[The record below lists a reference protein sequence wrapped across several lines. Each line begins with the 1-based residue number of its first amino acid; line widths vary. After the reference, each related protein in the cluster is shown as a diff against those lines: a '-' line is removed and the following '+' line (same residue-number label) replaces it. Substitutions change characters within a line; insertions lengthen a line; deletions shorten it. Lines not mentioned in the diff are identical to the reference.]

1 MVKEYSTVLILY
13 NPNAMRGRI
22 DEFLPTIKKRLLT
35 RYSEVDLIASP
46 NEEGVENLAN
56 KNAGKYDIII
66 ACGGDGTVHQT
77 INGVM
82 KSGFKPLVG
91 ILPYGTCNDVAFTL
105 GIPNDLNKAV
115 DCILRLNTTKYDLM
129 YDGTD
134 YITYALAT
142 GYLTDASYSAGK
154 NIKKKLGRFAYVLA
168 GIKSLFKLPA
178 LPMTVEFD
186 NQRIHSKFTYF
197 MLMNGYRVGGFKINM
212 NEKLNNGTVKLVMI
226 KKGNG
231 FATLF
236 RFIKLFLRGVN
247 AFRPDNK
254 YVIIKDID
262 KVKIENHSNTPFTLD
277 GEKISFLKKLIKI
290 NSSIELIKK

>member
-1 MVKEYSTVLILY
+1 MKEYSTVLILF

-22 DEFLPTIKKRLLT
+22 DEFLPVIKKRLMT
-35 RYSEVDLIASP
+35 RFSKVDFIASP
-46 NEEGVENLAN
+46 NELGVEDLAK
-56 KNAGKYDIII
+56 KNAEYYDIII

-105 GIPNDLNKAV
+105 GIPNDMNKAL

-134 YITYALAT
+134 YIVYALAT
-142 GYLTDASYSAGK
+142 GYITDASYSAGK
-154 NIKKKLGRFAYVLA
+154 KIKKKLGRFAYVLA
-168 GIKSLFKLPA
+168 GIKSFFKIPA
-178 LPMTVEFD
+178 LPMTVEFED
-186 NQRIHSKFTYF
+186 KRIHSKFAYF
-197 MLMNGYRVGGFKINM
+197 MLMNGFRVGGFKINK
-212 NEKLNNGTVKLVMI
+212 NELLDNAKVKLVMI
-226 KKGNG
+226 QRTNAI
-231 FATLF
+231 ATFF
-236 RFIKLFLRGVN
+236 RFIKLFLRGVK
-247 AFRPDNK
+247 AFKDNK

-262 KVKIENHSNTPFTLD
+262 NVKIENHSNTPFTLD
-277 GEKISFLKKLIKI
+277 GEKINFLKKSIKV

>member
-1 MVKEYSTVLILY
+1 MKECSTVLILY

-22 DEFLPTIKKRLLT
+22 DEFLPVIKKRLLT
-35 RYSEVDLIASP
+35 RFSKVDLIASP
-46 NEEGVENLAN
+46 NELGVEDIAK
-56 KNAGKYDIII
+56 KNAEFYDIII

-105 GIPNDLNKAV
+105 GIPNDLNKAI
-115 DCILRLNTTKYDLM
+115 DCILRLNTTRYDLM

-142 GYLTDASYSAGK
+142 GYITDASYSAGK

-168 GIKSLFKLPA
+168 GIKSFFKIPA
-178 LPMTVEFD
+178 LPMTIEYE
-186 NQRIHSKFTYF
+186 NEKIHCKVAYF

-212 NEKLNNGTVKLVMI
+212 NEKLDNGTVKLVMI
-226 KKGNG
+226 RRSNG
-231 FATLF
+231 IMTLF
-236 RFIKLFLRGVN
+236 RFIKLFLRGVK
-247 AFRPDNK
+247 AFKDNK
-254 YVIIKDID
+254 YVIIKDVD
-262 KVKIENHSNTPFTLD
+262 KVKIENHSNTLFTLD
-277 GEKISFLKKLIKI
+277 GEKVGFLKKTIRV
-290 NSSIELIKK
+290 NSYIELIKH

>member
-1 MVKEYSTVLILY
+1 MKECSTVLILY

-22 DEFLPTIKKRLLT
+22 DEFLPVIKKRLLT
-35 RYSEVDLIASP
+35 RFSKVDLIASP
-46 NEEGVENLAN
+46 NELGVEDIAK
-56 KNAGKYDIII
+56 KNAEFYDIII

-105 GIPNDLNKAV
+105 GIPNDLNKAI

-142 GYLTDASYSAGK
+142 GYITDASYSAGK

-168 GIKSLFKLPA
+168 GIKSFFKIPA
-178 LPMTVEFD
+178 LPMTIEYE
-186 NQRIHSKFTYF
+186 NEKIHCKVAYF

-212 NEKLNNGTVKLVMI
+212 NEKLDNGTVKLVMI
-226 KKGNG
+226 RRSNG
-231 FATLF
+231 IMTLF
-236 RFIKLFLRGVN
+236 RFIKLFLRGVK
-247 AFRPDNK
+247 AFKDNK
-254 YVIIKDID
+254 YVIKDVD

-277 GEKISFLKKLIKI
+277 GEKVGFLKKTIRV
-290 NSSIELIKK
+290 NSYIELIKH

>member
-1 MVKEYSTVLILY
+1 MKEYSTILILY

-22 DEFLPTIKKRLLT
+22 DEFLPAIRKRLLT
-35 RYSEVDLIASP
+35 RYKEVDLMASP
-46 NEEGVENLAN
+46 NELGVEDMAN

-82 KSGFKPLVG
+82 KSGFRPLVG

-105 GIPNDLNKAV
+105 GIPNDLNKAI

-154 NIKKKLGRFAYVLA
+154 NIKKKLGRLAYVLA
-168 GIKSLFKLPA
+168 GIKSFFKIPA
-178 LPMTVEFD
+178 LPMTIECD
-186 NQRIHSKFTYF
+186 NERIHGKFTYF
-197 MLMNGYRVGGFKINM
+197 MLMNGYRVGGFKVNM
-212 NEKLNNGTVKLVMI
+212 NEKLDNGKVKLVLI
-226 KKGNG
+226 KKSNG
-231 FATLF
+231 LVTLF
-236 RFIKLFLRGVN
+236 RFIKLFLRGLK
-247 AFRPDNK
+247 AFKSDNK

-277 GEKISFLKKLIKI
+277 GEKIGFLKKTIKV
-290 NSSIELIKK
+290 NSSIDLITK